1 MAAKLTALIPQQ
13 NFELVRDRIAL
24 ILSEELENQRDLGMT
39 ELEGMQGVWVGR
51 VAPFQEDELPAV
63 NVTLDNTAFENQS
76 MVSVTGQNLFYIDV
90 YTRAKAT
97 DDADA
102 DKLADRALDRI
113 VGAICAIL
121 RFPDYRTLNFAP
133 PSLGG
138 TKVTR
143 FSKGLSNP
151 DDANSSKAARIEFMV
166 QCPETTELNTAVDI
180 ASHYT
185 TVKLAE
191 TDKGY
196 LWIWEADVTYIITE
210 DEKFIVSESGNARFI
225 KEN

>member
-1 MAAKLTALIPQQ
+1 MASKLTALIPQQ
-13 NFELVRDRIAL
+13 NFEKVRDRIGL
-24 ILSEELENQRDLGMT
+24 ILCEELLNQLDLGMT
-39 ELEGMQGVWVGR
+39 ELQGMEGVWIGR
-51 VAPFQEDELPAV
+51 VSPFQESELPAV
-63 NVTLDNTAFENQS
+63 NVTLDNTAFEGQS
-76 MVSVTGQNLFYIDV
+76 AVSVTGQNQYYIDV
-90 YTRAKAT
+90 YTKAKGE
-97 DDADA
+97 DGSDG

-121 RFPDYRTLNFAP
+121 RFPDYRTLNFSN

-151 DDANSSKAARIEFMV
+151 EDASSSKAMRIEFMV
-166 QCPETTELNTAVDI
+166 QCPETTELNTTVDI

-196 LWIWEADVTYIITE
+196 LWIWELDVTYLITE
-210 DEKFIVSESGNARFI
+210 DEKFIVSESGNARLI

>member
-1 MAAKLTALIPQQ
+1 MASKLTALIPQQ
-13 NFELVRDRIAL
+13 NFEKVRDRIGL
-24 ILSEELENQRDLGMT
+24 ILSEELLNQLDLGMT
-39 ELEGMQGVWVGR
+39 ELQGMGGVWVGR
-51 VAPFQEDELPAV
+51 VSPFQESELPAV
-63 NVTLDNTAFENQS
+63 NVTLDNTAFESQS
-76 MVSVTGQNLFYIDV
+76 AISVTGQNQYYIDV
-90 YTRAKAT
+90 YTKAKGE
-97 DDADA
+97 DGGDG

-121 RFPDYRTLNFAP
+121 RFPDYRTLNFIAP
-133 PSLGG
+133 SIGG

-151 DDANSSKAARIEFMV
+151 DDASSSKAMRIEFMV
-166 QCPETTELNTAVDI
+166 QCPETTELNTSVDI

-191 TDKGY
+191 TEKGY
-196 LWIWEADVTYIITE
+196 LWIWELDISYLITE
-210 DEKFIVSESGNARFI
+210 DENFIISESSGARLI